1 MTSGVQVVAGQGPH
15 LIRRWLSVNVSQ
27 AQGFAARFF
36 RISLGQHAYSL
47 AGSLGCI
54 PRDCA
59 THDPPLRAV
68 SGALVRFFEHRRALP
83 FDDSHIPGPVSQS
96 TPESC
101 EARCGANSKAGLTAT
116 PRGRV
121 HKRNWS
127 RGLRHRTRAPADGAA
142 PETGSDR
149 REPARE
155 TFITHSPAPSGSP
168 RTATPGCPQMVPAG
182 GAGGLDVVRK
192 FRAHGR
198 PASGEGSGSANESQ
212 KRRQRGK
219 GREVIDPLL
228 GRTKMEDQ
236 KCSRR

>member
-1 MTSGVQVVAGQGPH
+1 MTTGVQVVAGQGPYFLRH
-15 LIRRWLSVNVSQ
+15 WLSLSVRK

-59 THDPPLRAV
+59 ILDPPLRAV
-68 SGALVRFFEHRRALP
+68 SGALVRFFEHRRASL
-83 FDDSHIPGPVSQS
+83 FDDNHIPGPVSQS

-101 EARCGANSKAGLTAT
+101 KARCGANSEAGLTAT

-168 RTATPGCPQMVPAG
+168 RTATPGRPQVVPAG

-192 FRAHGR
+192 FLTHGR
-198 PASGEGSGSANESQ
+198 RRGGERSGSAAGRGA
-212 KRRQRGK
+212 RRR
-219 GREVIDPLL
+219 L
-228 GRTKMEDQ
+228 GARA
-236 KCSRR
+236 